1 MTQAFLIKD
10 KQYNCRLVQGPLAG
24 ISCAPFRS
32 LIFTC
37 AFSYTEMISC
47 KTLIHASK
55 KLQRRFITK
64 DPSEKAVCFQLSSN
78 DVNELGLATKIVS
91 DYGADLIDLNCGCPV
106 KKVRSKKS
114 GSHLLSQASTLYH
127 LICAMKN
134 NTTLPVSIKI
144 RVDANSDDRF
154 NQDIANAVSDAGADF
169 ITVHGRHWTHGYD
182 VNCFYDDISFF
193 VNALKIP
200 VIGNG
205 DIACIDSLRRMLDTG
220 CAGAMIGRAGVG
232 QPWLIEQ
239 LMAKLEEKP
248 YIIPSHSEIGL
259 LLSKHLNGLCA
270 LLGSEK
276 LALLQG
282 RTFVKYYA
290 RTLPNK
296 FDFCESFQKCDE
308 MNAAEQVI
316 KKYFNAHIPSRYYK
330 LNRSNTADFPSNESV

>member
-1 MTQAFLIKD
+1 MTPVLEIKE
-10 KQYNCRLVQGPLAG
+10 KQYSCHLVQGPLAG

-47 KTLIHASK
+47 KTLINASQ
-55 KLQRRFITK
+55 KLQRRFITR

-78 DVNELGLATKIVS
+78 DADELGLATKIATE
-91 DYGADLIDLNCGCPV
+91 YGADLIDLNCGCPV
-106 KKVRSKKS
+106 KKIRGKKS
-114 GSHLLSQASTLYH
+114 GSYLLSQASRLYQ

-134 NTTLPVSIKI
+134 NTTLPVSVKI

-169 ITVHGRHWTHGYD
+169 ITVHGRHWTQGYD

-205 DIACIDSLRRMLDTG
+205 DIACIDSLRHTLNTG

-232 QPWLIEQ
+232 QPWLIAQ
-239 LMAKLEEKP
+239 LMAQLEEKP
-248 YIIPSHSEIGL
+248 YIIPTHSEIGL
-259 LLSKHLNGLCA
+259 LLLKHLNGLCE

-276 LALLQG
+276 FALLQG
-282 RTFVKYYA
+282 RTFIKYYA

-296 FDFCESFQKCDE
+296 VDLCEAFQKCDE

-316 KKYFNAHIPSRYYK
+316 KKYFNSPHCG
-330 LNRSNTADFPSNESV
+330 